1 MKRKSLLFVMAS
13 VCLFSCQQQEELQD
27 PSKEGINFLTTV
39 DNESITDAVTRSS
52 SNLSLP
58 LKVVFQL
65 ETSFQCPFPS
75 RNISLLLWE

>member
-13 VCLFSCQQQEELQD
+13 VCLFSCQQQDELQD

-58 LKVVFQL
+58 FKK
-65 ETSFQCPFPS
+65 
-75 RNISLLLWE
+75 

>member
-13 VCLFSCQQQEELQD
+13 VCLFSCQQQDELQD

-52 SNLSLP
+52 SNL
-58 LKVVFQL
+58 
-65 ETSFQCPFPS
+65 
-75 RNISLLLWE
+75 

>member
-58 LKVVFQL
+58 LKSSFQL